1 MLKVSSLVTDEAYVN
16 VYLLWRQNLKSDR
29 NKRALNLVRKLNQIR
44 HRQGQKI
51 DILCNDII
59 GGQRDFVKQLHV
71 LTFGVNFYESLLGH
85 TDISSLLDSV
95 GALVRERIVG
105 SNVAVFL
112 VDSHGFKLHMADDDQ
127 PIDVDAGKI
136 ESYFTESVV
145 NDICRSNR
153 ICTLDDMCHIGLQGN
168 PNVLNKIS
176 AAAVPLGK
184 FGDALGFVLIC
195 RSADEPLKKEE
206 LEGIAAI
213 VPGLSRAITAYTESP
228 TSSN

>member
-1 MLKVSSLVTDEAYVN
+1 MSALLADEATVS

-29 NKRALNLVRKLNQIR
+29 NNRALKLVRKLNHIR
-44 HRQGQKI
+44 HRQEQQI

-59 GGQRDFVKQLHV
+59 GAQRDFIKQLRV
-71 LTFGVNFYESLLGH
+71 LTFGVNFYELLLGH
-85 TDISSLLDSV
+85 TDITSLLDSV
-95 GALVRERIVG
+95 GAMVRERIPG

-112 VDSHGFKLHMADDDQ
+112 IGSHGFKLHMADDDQ

-136 ESYFTESVV
+136 ESYFTEAVV

-153 ICTLDDMCHIGLQGN
+153 ICTLEDMCHIGLQGN

-195 RSADEPLKKEE
+195 RSADMPLKAEE
-206 LEGIAAI
+206 LEGISAI
-213 VPGLSRAITAYTESP
+213 VPGLSRAVTAYTELP
-228 TSSN
+228 TPNN